1 MGAFFKFFFNGEP
14 GLRQGFVEMG
24 ELAEFL
30 GEGGFEGVDALVV
43 FAGGLEDGVEVGIF
57 EL

>member
-14 GLRQGFVEMG
+14 GLGQGLVEVG

-30 GEGGFEGVDALVV
+30 DESVFEGVDALVI
-43 FAGGLEDGVEVGIF
+43 FAGGLEDGVEVGVF